1 MKTYQLGNIT
11 PKQIILEKNSCKLIK
26 LNGII
31 PVENNDYCIVENV
44 EILSRVGAE
53 TLLKHKNKRFT
64 IESNAIV
71 SISDNIK

>member
-53 TLLKHKNKRFT
+53 TLLKHKNERFT